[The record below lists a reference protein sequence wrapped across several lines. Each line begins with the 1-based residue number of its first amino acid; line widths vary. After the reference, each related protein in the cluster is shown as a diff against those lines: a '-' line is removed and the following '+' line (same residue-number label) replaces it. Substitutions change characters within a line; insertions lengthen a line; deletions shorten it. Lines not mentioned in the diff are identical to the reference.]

1 MSETYAGIT
10 VPEGE
15 PDGLRSAAGRFHGLS
30 GSLEGTEAEL
40 NGMPAA
46 LSSWQG
52 PASVLYANSCM
63 SQAAGVRACV
73 TALDHAAS
81 AARTFAHA
89 LEDAQRDAREAIRD
103 ARDAQHRIDAAERA
117 IADAQGAQQAASQRA
132 DQASHALA
140 MSSAAGVPSP
150 AAQADLDA
158 ASADGAAAADREAA
172 ARRDLERA
180 QDDLERAKRRG
191 EQAEERAKDA
201 ADAATAAFEP
211 VVPPP
216 APGAGAG
223 ASGVPGTPVSAGGGW
238 WSWDDFFST
247 LYPFHPKNDG
257 FLQKKWFVDQGT
269 GFGAGLAEE
278 LAFAAAGGARA
289 LATTPWL
296 RTTVTTGSWL
306 TTAGG
311 RLVSAGTFTRITQ
324 TLEPPPPGVV
334 SQATSAASR
343 MSKLGWAARGG
354 GVVLAG
360 ISGGV
365 EQWHN
370 DAGRTDLTT
379 TDRVGRAAGVGTYMA
394 GAAATGAVIGSVIPG
409 AGTLT
414 GAAIGAGVGL
424 AMGAAAN
431 AWTPGKEWAANAGQT
446 VANAAVD
453 TYDGAKDLVNSG
465 IDHADQFLDS
475 AGQNIAD
482 GVTGLASDLDKAADL
497 LPDVDMPDLN
507 PF

>member
-15 PDGLRSAAGRFHGLS
+15 PDGLRAAAGRFHGLS

-40 NGMPAA
+40 SGMPAA

-63 SQAAGVRACV
+63 NQAAGVRACV
-73 TALDHAAS
+73 AALDHAAT

-103 ARDAQHRIDAAERA
+103 AKDAQHRIDAAERA
-117 IADAQGAQQAASQRA
+117 IADAQAAQQAASARA
-132 DQASHALA
+132 EQAYHALA
-140 MSSAAGVPSP
+140 MSSAAGAPSP

-158 ASADGAAAADREAA
+158 ASADGQAAADREAA

-180 QDDLERAKRRG
+180 QDDLDRAKRRG

-201 ADAATAAFEP
+201 ADAATAAFAP

-216 APGAGAG
+216 APGAGPG
-223 ASGVPGTPVSAGGGW
+223 ATGVPGTQTSTGGGW

-247 LYPFHPKNDG
+247 LYPFHPKNDE
-257 FLQKKWFVDQGT
+257 FLQKKWFADQGLGVGT
-269 GFGAGLAEE
+269 NLVQE
-278 LAFAAAGGARA
+278 LAFAAAGSAARYA
-289 LATTPWL
+289 STPWV
-296 RTTVTTGSWL
+296 RTVVTTGSYM
-306 TTAGG
+306 TMVNG
-311 RLVSAGTFTRITQ
+311 RPASWGAFTRVTQ

-334 SQATSAASR
+334 REANAAAQR
-343 MSKLGWAARGG
+343 MTTVSKYAKGG

-360 ISGGV
+360 ISGAV

-370 DAGRTDLTT
+370 DAGRSDLTT
-379 TDRVGRAAGVGTYMA
+379 TDRVGRAAGVGTYMGGAAMA
-394 GAAATGAVIGSVIPG
+394 GAAIGSIVPG
-409 AGTLT
+409 AGTVT
-414 GAAIGAGVGL
+414 GAVVGAGIGL
-424 AMGAAAN
+424 AVGAAAN
-431 AWTPGKEWAANAGQT
+431 AWQPGKEFAANAGQT
-446 VANAAVD
+446 IANGAVD
-453 TYDGAKDLVNSG
+453 GFNGAKDFVT
-465 IDHADQFLDS
+465 S
-475 AGQNIAD
+475 APGNIAD
-482 GVTGLASDLDKAADL
+482 GVTSVASDLKKAADL
-497 LPDVDMPDLN
+497 VPDVDLPDLN

>member
-15 PDGLRSAAGRFHGLS
+15 PDGLRAAAGRFHGLS
-30 GSLEGTEAEL
+30 GSLAGSEAEL

-63 SQAAGVRACV
+63 NQAAGVRACV
-73 TALDHAAS
+73 AALDHAAS

-103 ARDAQHRIDAAERA
+103 AKDAQHRIDAAERA

-132 DQASHALA
+132 DQAYHALA

-180 QDDLERAKRRG
+180 QDDLDRAKRRG
-191 EQAEERAKDA
+191 EQAEDRARDA

-216 APGAGAG
+216 APGAGPG
-223 ASGVPGTPVSAGGGW
+223 ASGVPGTPTSTGGGW

-247 LYPFHPKNDG
+247 LYPFHSKNDE
-257 FLQKKWFVDQGT
+257 FLRNKWFVDQGA
-269 GFGAGLAEE
+269 GFGSSLLESA
-278 LAFAAAGGARA
+278 AFAAAGGARA

-296 RTTVTTGSWL
+296 RTTVTSGSWL

-334 SQATSAASR
+334 REATSAASR

-354 GVVLAG
+354 GVFLAG
-360 ISGGV
+360 LSGGI
-365 EQWHN
+365 EQWHT

-409 AGTLT
+409 AGTLA

-431 AWTPGKEWAANAGQT
+431 AWTPGKEWAANAGQD
-446 VANAAVD
+446 VANFAVD
-453 TYDGAKDLVNSG
+453 TYDGATDLVNTG
-465 IDHADQFLDS
+465 LDNADQFLDS
-475 AGQNIAD
+475 AGENIAQ
-482 GVTGLASDLDKAADL
+482 GVTDFASDLDKAADL
-497 LPDVDMPDLN
+497 LPDVDLPDLN

>member
-1 MSETYAGIT
+1 MSESYAGIT

-15 PDGLRSAAGRFHGLS
+15 PDGLRAAAGRFHGLS

-63 SQAAGVRACV
+63 NQAAGVRACV
-73 TALDHAAS
+73 VALDGAAV

-103 ARDAQHRIDAAERA
+103 AKDAQHRIDAAERE

-132 DQASHALA
+132 DQAYHALA
-140 MSSAAGVPSP
+140 MSNVAGVPSP

-180 QDDLERAKRRG
+180 QDDLDRAKRRG
-191 EQAEERAKDA
+191 EQAEEGAKDA
-201 ADAATAAFEP
+201 ADAATRAFEP

-216 APGAGAG
+216 APGAGPAATG
-223 ASGVPGTPVSAGGGW
+223 IPGTPTSTGGGW

-247 LYPFHPKNDG
+247 LYPFHSKNDE
-257 FLQKKWFVDQGT
+257 FLQNKWFADQTVGVGT
-269 GFGAGLAEE
+269 NLVQE
-278 LAFAAAGGARA
+278 LAFAAAGSAARYA
-289 LATTPWL
+289 STPWV
-296 RTTVTTGSWL
+296 RTVVTQGSFLMTVN
-306 TTAGG
+306 G
-311 RLVSAGTFTRITQ
+311 RPAAWGAFTNINRSLV
-324 TLEPPPPGVV
+324 PPPPGVV
-334 SQATSAASR
+334 SQANAAAQR
-343 MSKLGWAARGG
+343 MTTISKYAKRG

-360 ISGGV
+360 ISGGI

-379 TDRVGRAAGVGTYMA
+379 TDRVGRAAGVGTYMGGAALA
-394 GAAATGAVIGSVIPG
+394 GAAIGSVVPG
-409 AGTLT
+409 AGTVA
-414 GAAIGAGVGL
+414 GAVIGAGVGL
-424 AMGAAAN
+424 AVGAAAN
-431 AWTPGKEWAANAGQT
+431 AWQPGKEFAANAGQA
-446 VANAAVD
+446 VANGVVD
-453 TYDGAKDLVNSG
+453 TYDGAKDLVDSG
-465 IDHADQFLDS
+465 LDHADQFLDS
-475 AGQNIAD
+475 AGENIAE
-482 GVTGLASDLDKAADL
+482 GVTDFASDLDKAADL